1 MANMETLSV
10 DSDEATRSQTSGLE
24 PEVEMTSL
32 QPEMQQVFEV
42 ARQAAAMPVTVLLLG
57 ESGTGKNVLARY
69 IHENSPRR
77 GHPFMTVAC
86 PSLSRELLESELFGH
101 AKGSFT
107 GAIGETWGKI
117 PAAEGGTLFLDEIGD
132 LPLEIQPKLLRL
144 LQERQFERVGES
156 QVHGADVRIIAATHR
171 NLKQAVEARRFREDL
186 YYRINVIPIRLPSL
200 RERRADLIDIARR
213 YVCSSAAKCRKEI
226 TGLSPASEQALLNC
240 DWPGNLRELRN
251 LMERAVILA
260 DGPVIEIFDLPK
272 EFGGLASASPFN
284 SHARLG
290 GDCTIEELEIEHIRQ
305 VLRRHKVFE
314 ESAGILGIDSATLY
328 RKRKR
333 YGILEPQGG
342 VAVLQGS
349 GKGPD
354 RPSNGNGHGQASP
367 ALPP

>member
-1 MANMETLSV
+1 MASMETLIV
-10 DSDEATRSQTSGLE
+10 DSEEANRSQTTCPGSDF
-24 PEVEMTSL
+24 EMNTL
-32 QPEMQQVFEV
+32 QPEMQQVFEM
-42 ARQAAAMPVTVLLLG
+42 ACQAAAMPVTILLLG
-57 ESGTGKNVLARY
+57 ESGTGKNVLARF

-77 GHPFMTVAC
+77 ERPFMTVAC

-107 GAIGETWGKI
+107 GAVGETWGKI

-156 QVHGADVRIIAATHR
+156 NVHSADVRVIAATHR
-171 NLKQAVEARRFREDL
+171 NLKQAVKARRFREDL

-200 RERRADLIDIARR
+200 RERRADLINIARR
-213 YVCSSAAKCRKEI
+213 FVFSCAGKCRKEI
-226 TGLSPASEQALLNC
+226 IGLSPASEQALLNY

-260 DGPVIEIFDLPK
+260 EGPVIELSDLPT
-272 EFGGLASASPFN
+272 EFGGLAGTSPFD
-284 SHARLG
+284 SQARLG
-290 GDCTIEELEIEHIRQ
+290 GDCTIQELEIEHIRQ

-314 ESAGILGIDSATLY
+314 EAAEVLGIDSATLY

-342 VAVLQGS
+342 EES
-349 GKGPD
+349 D
-354 RPSNGNGHGQASP
+354 DGNGKSP
-367 ALPP
+367 GHQLNGHRLTRVAPLS